1 MDLLTTDLENQAEA
15 YELQEQLK
23 VEMNQE
29 LIDDKLHDLKKKTIS
44 RDDEIYHLM
53 WREYFLSRGHSWF

>member
-1 MDLLTTDLENQAEA
+1 MDLLTTNLENQAEA